1 MVWNNDR
8 AANPHLP
15 LVQSYGWERKG
26 EEWLPV
32 LTKLLPA
39 PEAIIQLVKCA
50 CAKQRLLTNICQ
62 CSKAGLNCTD
72 WCTCSDGEA
81 CDNDCCA
88 DDLLEIEDDDSDDDI
103 S

>member
-1 MVWNNDR
+1 M
-8 AANPHLP
+8 
-15 LVQSYGWERKG
+15 
-26 EEWLPV
+26 
-32 LTKLLPA
+32 LTKLPPA

-50 CAKQRLLTNICQ
+50 CENERCSTNRCQ
-62 CSKAGLNCTD
+62 CRKAGLNCID
-72 WCTCSDGEA
+72 LCTCSDGEA